1 MVHLGQGG
9 LLMDY
14 LELNLAF
21 HVNHQLQV
29 SSDLSSAMRGLWG
42 RSLKKI
48 YCYQKQLDCTQCSFE
63 NCPYYVLFEKKL
75 SSFEQY
81 HPYIIQSR
89 FYPPDI
95 VMAKFKFFG
104 WICEHQE
111 KLINSVLNL
120 NHTILTRDG
129 VETPL
134 NLIDIRDGYNNLLW
148 TENEVSIAR
157 PKTRILKY
165 RPQTIDILELEL
177 KTPLRQ
183 KNQGRLMDRFSWEGF
198 SKSIIGRIRYL
209 DAHFNRGTLQ
219 LPTNL
224 DLGNPRILQIDTS
237 WSEKIR
243 LSYRQ
248 EAKMSIGGLIGK
260 IVLQDVTPEMVGI
273 LKLARYLHAGK
284 QCSFGNGEIGL
295 RNLSDSSAPK
305 T

>member
-1 MVHLGQGG
+1 
-9 LLMDY
+9 MDY

-165 RPQTIDILELEL
+165 RH
-177 KTPLRQ
+177 RQ
-183 KNQGRLMDRFSWEGF
+183 STFW
-198 SKSIIGRIRYL
+198 
-209 DAHFNRGTLQ
+209 
-219 LPTNL
+219 
-224 DLGNPRILQIDTS
+224 S
-237 WSEKIR
+237 WS
-243 LSYRQ
+243 
-248 EAKMSIGGLIGK
+248 
-260 IVLQDVTPEMVGI
+260 
-273 LKLARYLHAGK
+273 
-284 QCSFGNGEIGL
+284 
-295 RNLSDSSAPK
+295 
-305 T
+305 